1 MQRINYLDGHRGVA
15 ILLVIFYHAFSRWP
29 EITPYGD
36 SYANFPLFQY
46 GYIGVQ
52 LFFLISG
59 FVILMTL
66 EKCSNIQEF
75 LYRRWL
81 RLFPAMLIC
90 SLIIFFTAHF
100 FYERPNAQP
109 DLKDILPGLT
119 FIDPYIWSKLTGS
132 SFQSLEG
139 AFWSLYV
146 EFKFYVIASF
156 LYFFGGRRAL
166 VITLSLCLLSSFLFE
181 QLYQLTDNKLFSYA
195 FSISRILSFKHFGW
209 FAAGAA
215 YYIFTASGNK
225 KWFYTGIF
233 ISLISSMIEFRLNV
247 GDLIFGIIIS
257 LFFASSIVNVKIQ
270 KILGN
275 KYLLFFGFVS
285 YPLYLLHENMMISII
300 SKLDEFMLFI
310 PDFLLPFI
318 AISFIS
324 TLSLVVAK
332 YFERLVK
339 KNIDLFFT
347 MIVSSIAIL
356 KPNNKNEN

>member
-36 SYANFPLFQY
+36 NYANFPVFQY

-66 EKCSNIQEF
+66 EKCNSIWEF

-90 SLIIFFTAHF
+90 SLIIFFTTQI

-109 DLKDILPGLT
+109 DVKDILPGLT
-119 FIDPYIWSKLTGS
+119 FIEPYIWTKLTGS

-146 EFKFYVIASF
+146 EFKFYVLASF
-156 LYFFGGRRAL
+156 LYFFWGRKAL
-166 VITLSLCLLSSFLFE
+166 VIMLSLCFLSSFLFE
-181 QLYQLTDNKLFSYA
+181 KLYLLTDNKLLSYA
-195 FSISRILSFKHFGW
+195 FSVSKILSFKHFGW
-209 FAAGAA
+209 FATGAA

-225 KWFYTGIF
+225 KWFYTGVF
-233 ISLISSMIEFRLNV
+233 ISLISSMIEFRFNV

-270 KILGN
+270 KVLGN

-300 SKLDEFMLFI
+300 SKLDQIMLVI

-324 TLSLVVAK
+324 TLSFIVAK

-339 KNIDLFFT
+339 KNIDILIT
-347 MIVSSIAIL
+347 MIFSSIVIL
-356 KPNNKNEN
+356 KPKSKK